1 MVAGKGLVHLEALAL
16 YDQGLFDAALRPA
29 PKGFRTISAEELMKV
44 DRAAWSEVARLVR
57 AKTSSA
63 EAALVH
69 VSKSRP

>member
-1 MVAGKGLVHLEALAL
+1 MIAGKGLVHLEALAL
-16 YDQGLFDAALRPA
+16 YDQGLFDAALRPP
-29 PKGFRTISAEELMKV
+29 PKGFRAISAEELMKV

-57 AKTSSA
+57 AKTSSV